1 MADAQP
7 LEEIEIELLDDLNR
21 VPIKLRWGI
30 LIRRHSNGKRQH
42 TKKDN
47 EPVRIAVWYDYI

>member
-1 MADAQP
+1 MAEEAQT
-7 LEEIEIELLDDLNR
+7 
-21 VPIKLRWGI
+21 
-30 LIRRHSNGKRQH
+30 

>member
-1 MADAQP
+1 MIPYEDMHPTGRPCAVRNRRGQMA
-7 LEEIEIELLDDLNR
+7 EE
-21 VPIKLRWGI
+21 G
-30 LIRRHSNGKRQH
+30 QT

>member
-1 MADAQP
+1 MAAILRLMVPCLWIQP
-7 LEEIEIELLDDLNR
+7 TRPALRRARQEVQMAEE
-21 VPIKLRWGI
+21 V
-30 LIRRHSNGKRQH
+30 QT